1 MMVIAIGALF
11 GCDEGLG
18 PLSSVDAPRALTVEP
33 VSLNAV
39 RLTWDRVAHDDI
51 AAYRVER
58 RMNFTGPFEALPYQI
73 VQPAGDLGLVV
84 FFDTDVQPDTY
95 YGYRVVSVTRFGE
108 RSGASTIGGA
118 RTQPGV
124 VIVSR

>member
-58 RMNFTGPFEALPYQI
+58 RKGNAVEEAQL
-73 VQPAGDLGLVV
+73 
-84 FFDTDVQPDTY
+84 
-95 YGYRVVSVTRFGE
+95 R
-108 RSGASTIGGA
+108 A
-118 RTQPGV
+118 RLL
-124 VIVSR
+124 R